1 MATAEEL
8 LVVKSIGLQ
17 AEKSIMA
24 GKKGKEV
31 ARNQSL
37 GGETHSMRTR
47 SADKK
52 KNARFDGAS
61 ASTATDGANTSL
73 DKDLWGTLQH
83 HICLAECVYS
93 KLPFEEFFNLR
104 TVCKDWYNIAC
115 KRLALK
121 ERIHKPFFTLFT
133 KGIFGHL
140 DGILSYNARF
150 SGWEWRLSMAQF
162 ADSACQFAAT
172 GGVVYYSHG
181 GREGDISAGEFD
193 WEFRLYR
200 KLPAPP
206 ILQNGKDKTIL
217 GIMRVESERGS
228 FHNHVLVCAS
238 QGFDTQVYD
247 SRTNEWQ
254 TKPCR
259 PKPETRGEIQAS
271 TGCAYCNGRMYITTE
286 HKREIFVYDFGRASW
301 SSLKSPCKWISKQR
315 QHYCLDTLGA
325 WNGRVFDVAED
336 SKPGSYVQGSLCVW
350 ELVDETTDEWEV
362 YDRLP
367 KDLYTWLRCNEG
379 FCPPSRKVADV
390 TVQASFCGDYML
402 VYSWDFISRA
412 AGRFCL
418 FNMGTKNWQKLE
430 VPAGRVAIHDFSGTD
445 DSDDDSSLGDSDDD
459 SSLVDSD
466 MRFFGRESS
475 LDMYDSDPDS
485 DYHLFF

>member
-1 MATAEEL
+1 MASAEEL
-8 LVVKSIGLQ
+8 LVLESIGLQ

-31 ARNQSL
+31 ARNHNP
-37 GGETHSMRTR
+37 GGETHTMRTR
-47 SADKK
+47 SADMKT
-52 KNARFDGAS
+52 NARFDGAS
-61 ASTATDGANTSL
+61 ASSATDGANTSL
-73 DKDLWGTLQH
+73 DKDLWSTLQH
-83 HICLAECVYS
+83 HICLAEYVYS

-121 ERIHKPFFTLFT
+121 ERIHKPYFTLFT
-133 KGIFGHL
+133 KGIFGQL
-140 DGILSYNARF
+140 DGILIYNARYRA
-150 SGWEWRLSMAQF
+150 WEWRVSLVQC
-162 ADSACQFAAT
+162 ADLACQVAAT
-172 GGVVYYSHG
+172 GGVVYYSG
-181 GREGDISAGEFD
+181 DLLVFRPREVDISAGEFYWD
-193 WEFRLYR
+193 TRFYR
-200 KLPAPP
+200 NLPAPP
-206 ILQNGKDKTIL
+206 IPQNEKDKTIL
-217 GIMRVESERGS
+217 GIMRVELERGS
-228 FHNHVLVCAS
+228 FNKDYKVVRAS

-247 SRTNEWQ
+247 SRTREWQ

-286 HKREIFVYDFGRASW
+286 HKREIFVYDFERASW

-336 SKPGSYVQGSLCVW
+336 SKPGSHVQGSLCVW

-367 KDLYTWLRCNEG
+367 KDLYSWLRCNEG
-379 FCPPSRKVADV
+379 FRPPSTKVANV

-402 VYSWDFISRA
+402 VYSWDFKSRA

-430 VPAGRVAIHDFSGTD
+430 VPAGRVAIHDFSDTD
-445 DSDDDSSLGDSDDD
+445 DSDDVSSLGDSD
-459 SSLVDSD
+459 ST
-466 MRFFGRESS
+466 FGRESS
-475 LDMYDSDPDS
+475 LDEYDSDPDS
-485 DYHLFF
+485 GYHLFF